1 MRKIGVYLFAFAVL
15 ATSCNKDGCVDPT
28 AINYDPNAENDDG
41 SCVYL
46 DENLS
51 LSLYNKLGA
60 DDFTYGT
67 EVISQS
73 GRRVKFSRAQIY
85 LSKFTFNGTGG
96 PYELLNPH
104 LLIKANESDYSLGYL
119 PADSYTSF
127 SFATGVDSV
136 SNYADPASFSTES
149 ALSSNNPDHMHWS
162 WNTGY
167 IFYVLEG
174 MVDTSASMAGPVN
187 APFIFHV
194 GTDQFLQ
201 DLAFVTDI
209 NSSGD
214 DVNIELEVDWLKLLD
229 GINMTAADSTRS
241 THTMNNPQ
249 LASMMVSN
257 VEDAFRLN

>member
-1 MRKIGVYLFAFAVL
+1 MRKIGVYLLVFTIF
-15 ATSCNKDGCVDPT
+15 ATSCNNDGCIDPT
-28 AINYDPNAENDDG
+28 AINYDPNVESDDG

-46 DENLS
+46 AENLS
-51 LSLYNKLGA
+51 LSLHNKLGA
-60 DDFTYGT
+60 DDFAYGA
-67 EVISQS
+67 EVVSQS

-119 PADSYTSF
+119 PADNYTSF
-127 SFATGVDSV
+127 SFATGVDSI
-136 SNYADPASFSTES
+136 SNYSDPASFPTES

-174 MVDTSASMAGPVN
+174 MVDTSASMTGAVN

-194 GTDQFLQ
+194 GTAQFLV
-201 DLAFVTDI
+201 DHAFVKNL
-209 NSSGD
+209 NSAGD
-214 DVNIELEVDWLKLLD
+214 VANIELELDWLKLLD

-241 THTMNNPQ
+241 THTMNNPE
-249 LASMMVSN
+249 LAAMMVGN
-257 VEDAFRLN
+257 VEDAFSLN